1 MLNLGLPLA
10 QMKRKK
16 REAHKSARVII
27 ARCFRIPKC
36 FQYIIG
42 LKNLIFYPTT
52 PTTTTS
58 ESSQILHC
66 NFSRLSFPSSTFPT
80 ERKKKRWI
88 CMLSS
93 NQISKMSSEKN
104 IVVMQLKLEYIRKM
118 SITEL
123 LVDRKVNWRNS
134 DLIIMDWFTPSAK

>member
-1 MLNLGLPLA
+1 MINLGVPSA
-10 QMKRKK
+10 MKKIK
-16 REAHKSARVII
+16 ETHKSARVVIP
-27 ARCFRIPKC
+27 RCFCIPKC
-36 FQYIIG
+36 FQYMIG
-42 LKNLIFYPTT
+42 LNDLIFYPATAT
-52 PTTTTS
+52 K
-58 ESSQILHC
+58 SSQILHC